1 MNESQNENVAPSA
14 QTHITAE
21 MRALVGREMRRWVS
35 FPVSS
40 SDIRRWAIAVYYPEC
55 PPSRFWD
62 AQAAAVSRYG
72 GIVAPEDFNPFAW
85 MVAEPKGQSTMAAV
99 AGNADAIEN
108 GLDAAGPGLKHA
120 LNGGIQIAYG
130 VPMRPGDVI
139 TSVITLAEYRERLGS
154 LGLMLFTSM
163 KTVWTNQS
171 GEIVKTGVSTVI
183 RY

>member
-1 MNESQNENVAPSA
+1 MKESQKEDAAPSA
-14 QTHITAE
+14 QTHITDE

-35 FPVSS
+35 FPVSG
-40 SDIRRWAIAVYYPEC
+40 SDIRRWAIAVYYPQC
-55 PPSRFWD
+55 PPGRFWD
-62 AQAAAVSRYG
+62 TEAAAVSRYG

-85 MVAEPKGQSTMAAV
+85 MVAQPKGQSTMAAV
-99 AGNADAIEN
+99 AGNPDAIEN
-108 GLDAAGPGLKHA
+108 GLHVAGPGLEHA

-154 LGLMLFTSM
+154 LGLMLFTSI
-163 KTVWTNQS
+163 KTVWTNQN

>member
-1 MNESQNENVAPSA
+1 MKESQKEAAAPA
-14 QTHITAE
+14 ARTHITDE
-21 MRALVGREMRRWVS
+21 MQALIGREMRRWVS

-55 PPSRFWD
+55 PPARFWD

-85 MVAEPKGQSTMAAV
+85 MVAEPKEPRTMAA
-99 AGNADAIEN
+99 AADNPDAIEH
-108 GLDAAGPGLKHA
+108 GLHVAGPGLKHA
-120 LNGGIQIAYG
+120 LNGGIHITYG

-139 TSVITLAEYRERLGS
+139 TSVTVLAGYRERLGS
-154 LGLMLFTSM
+154 LGLMLFTSIE
-163 KTVWTNQS
+163 TVWTNQN
-171 GEIVKTGVSTVI
+171 GAMVKTGVSTVI

>member
-1 MNESQNENVAPSA
+1 MKESQKEAAAPA
-14 QTHITAE
+14 ARTHITDE
-21 MRALVGREMRRWVS
+21 MQALIGREMRRWVS

-55 PPSRFWD
+55 PPARFWD

-85 MVAEPKGQSTMAAV
+85 MVAEPKGQSTMGAV
-99 AGNADAIEN
+99 ADNPDAIEN
-108 GLDAAGPGLKHA
+108 GLHAAGPGLKHS
-120 LNGGIQIAYG
+120 LNGGINIAYG

-139 TSVITLAEYRERLGS
+139 TSVMTLAEYRERPGS
-154 LGLMLFTSM
+154 LGLMLFTSIS
-163 KTVWTNQS
+163 TVWTNQS
-171 GEIVKTGVSTVI
+171 GEIAKTSLSTVI

>member
-1 MNESQNENVAPSA
+1 MNESQKEGAALCS

-35 FPVSS
+35 FPVSR

-55 PPSRFWD
+55 PPGRFWD
-62 AQAAAVSRYG
+62 AQAAAGSRYG
-72 GIVAPEDFNPFAW
+72 AVVAPEDFNPFAW

-99 AGNADAIEN
+99 ADNPDAIEN
-108 GLDAAGPGLKHA
+108 GLHAGGPGLKHA
-120 LNGGIQIAYG
+120 LNGGINIAYG

-139 TSVITLAEYRERLGS
+139 TSVMTLEEYRERLGS
-154 LGLMLFTSM
+154 LGLMLFTSI
-163 KTVWTNQS
+163 KTVWTNQN
-171 GEIVKTGVSTVI
+171 GEMVKTGVSTVI